1 MASGAVLNAI
11 MPKIPGLVGGS
22 ADLAPSNNTL
32 AKAFPYISPTQYD
45 GRNVHYGVREHA
57 MGAVMNGMAAHG
69 GIIPYGGTFLVFSDY
84 VRPAVRLSALMKQQ
98 VIYIFTHDS
107 IGLGE
112 DGPTH
117 QPVEHLVALRSI
129 PNLLV
134 FRPAD
139 ATETAAAWKVALE
152 QKNRPSAMALSRQN
166 LPIIDRSTA
175 PSADMVAKGAYIVS
189 DASKPTPDV
198 ILIATGSEVSLAM
211 KAQKELEAQGKATR
225 VVSMPCRE
233 LFDEQP
239 QAYKDGVLPPA
250 VKARVSIEA
259 GSSLGWHKYVGDG
272 GSVIGIDTFGASA
285 PANILMEQYGFT
297 VANVV
302 KQALNL

>member
-1 MASGAVLNAI
+1 
-11 MPKIPGLVGGS
+11 
-22 ADLAPSNNTL
+22 
-32 AKAFPYISPTQYD
+32 
-45 GRNVHYGVREHA
+45 
-57 MGAVMNGMAAHG
+57 
-69 GIIPYGGTFLVFSDY
+69 
-84 VRPAVRLSALMKQQ
+84 
-98 VIYIFTHDS
+98 
-107 IGLGE
+107 
-112 DGPTH
+112 
-117 QPVEHLVALRSI
+117 
-129 PNLLV
+129 
-134 FRPAD
+134 
-139 ATETAAAWKVALE
+139 
-152 QKNRPSAMALSRQN
+152 
-166 LPIIDRSTA
+166 
-175 PSADMVAKGAYIVS
+175 MVAKGAYIVS

-272 GSVIGIDTFGASA
+272 GAVIGIDTFGASA

-297 VANVV
+297 VAHVV
-302 KQALNL
+302 KQALNV